1 MVAADFLQDPR
12 VQGWLDGV
20 EPAWTLL
27 TFESLLALRH
37 EPSAVQTAIQ
47 IANDLSVG
55 EIAGSPVARNTVI
68 LLGQAIERVGL
79 PLTATGNLSRAAVV
93 EMCKLIEWPD
103 YDQADAFRFNKV
115 INEPDFLPL
124 HVVRQLAQ
132 AATLV
137 RAQRGKLVAT
147 PLGKSMLS
155 DARQGSIL
163 AILFHLAF
171 WHMDLGYFGRGLLGS
186 WPQAD
191 AGVVLW
197 SLSVCANDWQSAEKL
212 TRLCTI
218 PEPTMLS
225 GTWDRTPYAME
236 AKILRPLLWFGL
248 LEHRTEKVPS
258 GRFGEH
264 HFYRKAELFD
274 RLLAFDVQVDLS
286 QGARH

>member
-1 MVAADFLQDPR
+1 MVAEDFLQDPQIR
-12 VQGWLDGV
+12 GWLDGV

-27 TFESLLALRH
+27 TFESLRALRH
-37 EPSAVQTAIQ
+37 GPSAVQTAIR
-47 IANDLSVG
+47 IANDLSVR
-55 EIAGSPVARNTVI
+55 ETAASPVARNTLI
-68 LLGQAIERVGL
+68 LLRQAIERVGL
-79 PLTATGNLSRAAVV
+79 PLTATGNLSRAVV
-93 EMCKLIEWPD
+93 AEMCKLIEWPD
-103 YDQADAFRFNKV
+103 YDQAGAFRFNKV

-137 RAQRGKLVAT
+137 RAQRGKLIAT

-155 DARQGSIL
+155 DTKQGALL

-171 WHMDLGYFGRGLLGS
+171 WHMDLGYFGRGVLGS
-186 WPQAD
+186 WPQRD

-197 SLSVCANDWQSAEKL
+197 SLSVCSDDWQSAVKL

-218 PEPTMLS
+218 PEPAMFS
-225 GTWDRTPYAME
+225 ETWDRTPYAME

-248 LEHRTEKVPS
+248 LEHRSEKVPS

-286 QGARH
+286 EGARH

>member
-1 MVAADFLQDPR
+1 MVAEDFLQDPQVR
-12 VQGWLDGV
+12 GWLDGV

-27 TFESLLALRH
+27 TFESLRALRQ
-37 EPSAVQTAIQ
+37 EPSAVQTAVR
-47 IANDLSVG
+47 IANDLSVD
-55 EIAGSPVARNTVI
+55 EVVCSPVARNTLI
-68 LLGQAIERVGL
+68 LLRQTIERDGFS
-79 PLTATGNLSRAAVV
+79 LTATGNLSRAAVA

-155 DARQGSIL
+155 DTRQGSLL

-171 WHMDLGYFGRGLLGS
+171 WHMDLSYFGRGLLGS

-197 SLSVCANDWQSAEKL
+197 LLSACANDWQSAEKL

-218 PEPTMLS
+218 PEPAMFS
-225 GTWDRTPYAME
+225 NNWDRTRYAME
-236 AKILRPLLWFGL
+236 ARILRPLLWFGL
-248 LEHRTEKVPS
+248 LDHRSEKIPS
-258 GRFGEH
+258 SRFGQQ
-264 HFYRKAELFD
+264 HFYRKTELFD

-286 QGARH
+286 EGARH

>member
-1 MVAADFLQDPR
+1 MVAEDFLQDPQVR
-12 VQGWLDGV
+12 GWLDGV

-27 TFESLLALRH
+27 TFESLRALRQ
-37 EPSAVQTAIQ
+37 EPSAVQTAIR
-47 IANDLSVG
+47 IANDLSVD
-55 EIAGSPVARNTVI
+55 EIAGSPVARNTLI
-68 LLGQAIERVGL
+68 LLRQATERRGL
-79 PLTATGNLSRAAVV
+79 SLTATGKLSRAVV
-93 EMCKLIEWPD
+93 DEMCKLIEWPD

-155 DARQGSIL
+155 DTRQGSLL

-171 WHMDLGYFGRGLLGS
+171 WHMDLSYFGRGLLGS

-197 SLSVCANDWQSAEKL
+197 SLSACANDWQSAEKL

-218 PEPTMLS
+218 PEPAMFS
-225 GTWDRTPYAME
+225 NNWDRTRYAME
-236 AKILRPLLWFGL
+236 ARILRPLLWFGL
-248 LEHRTEKVPS
+248 LDHRSEKIPS
-258 GRFGEH
+258 SRFGQQ
-264 HFYRKAELFD
+264 HFYRKTELFD
-274 RLLAFDVQVDLS
+274 RLLAFDAQVDLS
-286 QGARH
+286 EGARH